1 MSPKNPHGDLVLTE
15 PEVLRAVA
23 QPDRYALFRHLQ
35 RHGPT
40 TVDDLAGQVNADP
53 ASVDG
58 HLAVLAGH
66 GLVRPVADET
76 GDSGS
81 TWEAAATGLLIEMPD
96 SAEGQAAARQLSTQM
111 FLEAAALVVPWW
123 ADDEP
128 RLTPEWRKVSGL
140 INAGLWMTPDELQ
153 ALNDQIEE
161 LTAPYALR
169 AEADRPGDARRVR
182 VQCYLMPAPD

>member
-23 QPDRYALFRHLQ
+23 HPDRYSLFRHLQ

-40 TVDDLAGQVNADP
+40 TLDELASQLDADP
-53 ASVDG
+53 SAVDG
-58 HLAVLAGH
+58 HLAVLAQH
-66 GLVRPVADET
+66 GLVRQVAPED
-76 GDSGS
+76 GDAESAWG
-81 TWEAAATGLLIEMPD
+81 AAATGLLIEMPD
-96 SAEGQAAARQLSTQM
+96 SAEGQAAARQLTTQM

-153 ALNDQIEE
+153 AFNDQIEE

-169 AEADRPGDARRVR
+169 AESDRPGDARRVR

>member
-1 MSPKNPHGDLVLTE
+1 MAPKNPHGDLVLTE

-23 QPDRYALFRHLQ
+23 QPDRYRLFRLLQ
-35 RHGPT
+35 RDGAA
-40 TVDDLAGQVNADP
+40 TVAELASRLEVETSA
-53 ASVDG
+53 VDRD
-58 HLAVLAGH
+58 LAVLAEH
-66 GLVRPVADET
+66 GLVRPVAAGT
-76 GDSGS
+76 GDTDS

-96 SAEGQAAARQLSTQM
+96 SAEGQAAARQLTTQM
-111 FLEAAALVVPWW
+111 FLEGAAMVVPWW

-128 RLTPEWRKVSGL
+128 RLSPEWRKVSGL

-153 ALNDQIEE
+153 ELNDQIEE